1 MGKLEESKTLAIA
14 KPRGIKITVEL
25 YNETYVTYSV
35 ETEAHSSDEA
45 YRKAV
50 KSVEAKLKNSGIDPQ
65 YKGLG
70 GDVKAYHELETKR
83 LK

>member
-1 MGKLEESKTLAIA
+1 M
-14 KPRGIKITVEL
+14 
-25 YNETYVTYSV
+25 